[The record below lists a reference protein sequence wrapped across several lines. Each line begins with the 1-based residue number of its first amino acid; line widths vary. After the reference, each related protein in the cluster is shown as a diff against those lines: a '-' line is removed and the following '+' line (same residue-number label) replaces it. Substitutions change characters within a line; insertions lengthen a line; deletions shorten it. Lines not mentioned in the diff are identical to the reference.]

1 MPVPARACGTSGPMV
16 TLRSGCYTARQGRT
30 IVDMAKKRRSLYLI
44 PLLVLLSAAIG
55 GMYGP
60 RLEVASAATADDE
73 VKTSMKSF
81 TKVYSTVE
89 QNFADPVSADKSIY
103 KGAIPGMLRTLDP
116 HSNFFDPKDLENL
129 REEQRGHYYGVG
141 MSVQG
146 RNGKTIV
153 MAPFVGS
160 PAYKAGLRPGD
171 VIVMVNDKPTDNL
184 DSTKV
189 ADLLKGPKGTPVQI
203 KVAREGAD
211 QPLVFNIIRDEIS
224 RKSVPDAFLVKPGIG
239 YLFLEQFNET
249 TTHEMEE
256 ALKAMDEDTLK
267 GLVLDLRGNPGGLL
281 NEAVSVGDHFLPK
294 GDVIVSH
301 KGRASAEHVYTAR
314 NGNKGRDYPIVVLV
328 NRNSASAAEIV
339 SGALQDH
346 DRAWV
351 LGDNTFGKGLVQTV
365 YPLVEN
371 TGLALTTAKYY
382 TPSGRLI
389 QRDYSNVSFFDYYYR
404 NNTAARNL
412 SDVKSTDSG
421 RVVYGGGGIS
431 PDEKYMP
438 MKLDPF
444 ETDLLVKYALSNYT
458 RHFFATHKEKL
469 ATDWNVDTAT
479 MNDFHNYL
487 LDQKIEFTE
496 ADYTKDYDWT
506 RRRLQAEIY
515 KTAFSVDESR
525 KYEIKTDPEVE
536 QALAAMPKAQAL
548 ISSAKKIIVERMR
561 K

>member
-1 MPVPARACGTSGPMV
+1 MAQNRRLFP
-16 TLRSGCYTARQGRT
+16 LRSA
-30 IVDMAKKRRSLYLI
+30 LLI
-44 PLLVLLSAAIG
+44 PALVLGSAIVG
-55 GMYGP
+55 GIYGP
-60 RLEVASAATADDE
+60 HLTTASAATSKDDDLD
-73 VKTSMKSF
+73 KNMHAF
-81 TKVYSTVE
+81 ANVYSTVE
-89 QNFADPVSADKSIY
+89 QNFADPLNPDKAIY
-103 KGAIPGMLRTLDP
+103 KGAIPQMLRTLDP
-116 HSNFFDPKDLENL
+116 HSSFFDPKDLEAM
-129 REEQRGHYYGVG
+129 REDQRGRYYGVG

-171 VIVMVNDKPTDNL
+171 VITKVNDTSTDNL

-203 KVAREGAD
+203 TVSREGVD
-211 QPLVFNIIRDEIS
+211 QPVVFNIIRDEIS
-224 RKSVPDAFLVKPGIG
+224 RKSVPDSFIVKSGIG
-239 YLFLEQFNET
+239 YLKLEQFNET
-249 TTHEMEE
+249 TSHEMEE
-256 ALKAMDEDTLK
+256 DLKAMDEDNLK
-267 GLVLDLRGNPGGLL
+267 GLILDLRDNPGGLL
-281 NEAVSVGDHFLPK
+281 NEAVAVGDHFLPK

-314 NGNKGRDYPIVVLV
+314 NGNHGRDYPIVVLV

-346 DRAWV
+346 DRAWI

-431 PDEKYMP
+431 PDEKFTP
-438 MKLDPF
+438 AKLDVL
-444 ETDLLVKYALSNYT
+444 ETQLLIHYDFQAFTK
-458 RHFFATHKEKL
+458 HFFAIHKEKL
-469 ATDWNVDTAT
+469 PANWEVAMAT
-479 MNDFHNYL
+479 MDEFHNYL
-487 LDQKIEFTE
+487 LNNQKEEFSE
-496 ADYTKDYDWT
+496 ADYTKDYTWI
-506 RRRLQAEIY
+506 RNRVQAEIY

-536 QALAAMPKAQAL
+536 QAIEAMPKAQAL
-548 ISSAKKIIVERMR
+548 MSNAKKIIAERVR

>member
-1 MPVPARACGTSGPMV
+1 
-16 TLRSGCYTARQGRT
+16 
-30 IVDMAKKRRSLYLI
+30 MAYNRRSLLLI
-44 PLLVLLSAAIG
+44 PVLVLGSAVIG
-55 GMYGP
+55 GFYGP
-60 RLEVASAATADDE
+60 SMSVAAAATSDDDIN
-73 VKTSMKSF
+73 KSMKAF

-89 QNFADPVSADKSIY
+89 QNFADPINADKSIY

-141 MSVQG
+141 MQVVG

-153 MAPFVGS
+153 VAPFVGS
-160 PAYKAGLRPGD
+160 PAYKAGLRPND
-171 VIVMVNDKPTDNL
+171 VIVSVNDKPTDNL
-184 DSTKV
+184 DSTHV

-203 KVAREGAD
+203 KVAREGTD
-211 QPLVFNIIRDEIS
+211 DPLIFNIVRDEIN
-224 RKSVPDAFLVKPGIG
+224 RKSVPDAFVVKNNIG
-239 YLFLEQFNET
+239 YVFLEQFNET
-249 TTHEMEE
+249 TSREMEE
-256 ALKAMDEDTLK
+256 SLKAMDEDSLK

-281 NEAVSVGDHFLPK
+281 NEAVAVGDHFLPK
-294 GDVIVSH
+294 GEVVVSH
-301 KGRASAEHVYTAR
+301 KGRSSAERVYTAR

-389 QRDYSNVSFFDYYYR
+389 QRDYSNTSFFDYYYR
-404 NNTAARNL
+404 NNTATRNL
-412 SDVKSTDSG
+412 ADVKSTDSG

-431 PDEKYMP
+431 PDEKYTP
-438 MKLDPF
+438 PKLDSF
-444 ETDLLVKYALSNYT
+444 EALMITSFSLSNYT
-458 RHFFATHKEKL
+458 RHFFASHREQLPK
-469 ATDWNVDTAT
+469 DWSVDTAT
-479 MNDFHNYL
+479 MNAFHDFL
-487 LDQKIEFTE
+487 LSEKVEFTE

-506 RRRLQAEIY
+506 RRRVQAEIY

-525 KYEIKTDPEVE
+525 KYEIRNDPEVE
-536 QALAAMPKAQAL
+536 AAIEAMPKAQAL
-548 ISSAKKIIVERMR
+548 LNSAKKVIVERL
-561 K
+561 KK